1 MTKFITENRK
11 AFHDYSIEN
20 REVAGLVLE
29 GWEVKSI
36 RASRVQLRDAYI
48 SARGSELYIVG
59 ANISPLLSTSTHVVV
74 NPKRDRKLL
83 LTRRQAKKMVE
94 AISTAGYTAVPL
106 NLQFVNGKIKCEIGL
121 AKGKKQYDKRHAELE
136 KDVARELEITIKQVR
151 TQSII

>member
-1 MTKFITENRK
+1 
-11 AFHDYSIEN
+11 
-20 REVAGLVLE
+20 
-29 GWEVKSI
+29 
-36 RASRVQLRDAYI
+36 VQLRDAYI